1 MSVLG
6 RARRPPTAAALAL
19 ALITTASL
27 AGQGAPTPAVIDALK
42 AEQPLP
48 DIVEGSAE
56 APATIIEY
64 ASMTCVHCAAFH
76 RDVWPR
82 LKARYVDR
90 GRAKFILRE
99 FPLDPLSIAAFM
111 LARCAGAERRDAILD
126 RLFDHQDDWAFAD
139 KALIKLKAEVLAAGM
154 TEEGIDAC
162 LQDYDLL
169 DNVKKIRDIA
179 VDTLDLKGTP
189 TFFVNGRRIDGE
201 EGLDGFDQ
209 ILTPVMR

>member
-1 MSVLG
+1 MSVLD
-6 RARRPPTAAALAL
+6 RARRLPAAVALVLALLTTAALAEP
-19 ALITTASL
+19 S
-27 AGQGAPTPAVIDALK
+27 APTPAVIDALK

-76 RDVWPR
+76 RDVWPA
-82 LKARYVDR
+82 LKAKYVDR
-90 GRAKFILRE
+90 GRVKFILRE
-99 FPLDPLSIAAFM
+99 LPLDPLSIAAFM
-111 LARCAGAERRDAILD
+111 LARCAGPEKRDAILD
-126 RLFDHQDDWAFAD
+126 RLFDHQDEWAFAE

-169 DNVKKIRDIA
+169 DNVKKMRNVA
-179 VDTLDLKGTP
+179 VDKLDLKGTP

>member
-1 MSVLG
+1 MSVLD
-6 RARRPPTAAALAL
+6 RARRLPAAVALVLALLTTAALAEP
-19 ALITTASL
+19 S
-27 AGQGAPTPAVIDALK
+27 APTPAVIDALK

-48 DIVEGSAE
+48 DIEGSAE

-76 RDVWPR
+76 RDVWPA
-82 LKARYVDR
+82 LKAKYVDR
-90 GRAKFILRE
+90 GRVKFILRE
-99 FPLDPLSIAAFM
+99 LPLDPLSIAAFM
-111 LARCAGAERRDAILD
+111 LARCAGPEKRDAILD
-126 RLFDHQDDWAFAD
+126 RLFDHQDEWAFAE

-169 DNVKKIRDIA
+169 DNVKKMRNVA
-179 VDTLDLKGTP
+179 VDKLDLMGTP

>member
-76 RDVWPR
+76 RGVWPR

-154 TEEGIDAC
+154 TEEGVDAC

-169 DNVKKIRDIA
+169 DNVNKMRDIA
-179 VDTLDLKGTP
+179 VDALDLNGTP